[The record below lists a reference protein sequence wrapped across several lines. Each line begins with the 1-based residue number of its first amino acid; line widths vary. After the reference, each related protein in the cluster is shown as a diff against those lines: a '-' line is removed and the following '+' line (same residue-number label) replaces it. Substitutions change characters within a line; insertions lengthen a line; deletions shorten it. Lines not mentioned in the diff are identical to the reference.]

1 RASFISTVVKYKIKN
16 LPDDFERIVSYFEK
30 FSGNVTP
37 LGLIP
42 DSEMFN
48 RESATSFYNSVPEAF
63 EFVKSFIRRAD
74 LGIVD
79 IEIHSH
85 DLPTGK
91 KEYFPI
97 FIHQVGKSNGR
108 AALTSYDQSSGTMA
122 LYRRLAM
129 YWMVLKEGGVLIMD
143 EFDQNCHPMLLPPLL
158 DLFIN
163 KESNPHG
170 AQFLFTAHNSDV
182 IDSLGKYRTI
192 LVSKEDGESYSY
204 RLDEISGD
212 LIRND
217 RSISALY
224 REGKLGGIPKL

>member
-1 RASFISTVVKYKIKN
+1 
-16 LPDDFERIVSYFEK
+16 
-30 FSGNVTP
+30 
-37 LGLIP
+37 
-42 DSEMFN
+42 
-48 RESATSFYNSVPEAF
+48 
-63 EFVKSFIRRAD
+63 
-74 LGIVD
+74 
-79 IEIHSH
+79 
-85 DLPTGK
+85 
-91 KEYFPI
+91 
-97 FIHQVGKSNGR
+97 
-108 AALTSYDQSSGTMA
+108 
-122 LYRRLAM
+122 
-129 YWMVLKEGGVLIMD
+129 MD

-204 RLDEISGD
+204 RLDEIPGD